1 MVSGADTDLGAQP
14 HMDELVDQIIEDIE
28 FIKEEHRN
36 FRKFLPKDC
45 RQKSQDSYDEGI
57 SELQSLEHIH
67 ILVLTQELDK
77 VGIEFTVLTH
87 LTKEQRMFADKM
99 SKKRVIKI
107 PKASDAVAKDKLT
120 AVKRPKT
127 SGSKQV
133 SEVEF
138 SVILL
143 TQSSLGTCTTIKR
156 KVDFLDPEVP
166 DETVLRIP
174 HTVSVYSNTASIEG
188 HVSGLLHPAN

>member
-45 RQKSQDSYDEGI
+45 RQKSQDSYDE
-57 SELQSLEHIH
+57 
-67 ILVLTQELDK
+67 
-77 VGIEFTVLTH
+77 
-87 LTKEQRMFADKM
+87 DKM